1 MYFVALAT
9 LICGLAAS
17 LWLFTHLEEESRAAE
32 RRELE
37 FISKRIVA
45 DVSLALSRYELLLH
59 EARGLLSAS
68 DVVAAKAWN
77 AYVAA
82 LEPAPTAPGVLAFGF
97 AQRIDSN
104 RVADVERKV
113 RMRGDS
119 SFRSVASV
127 DGTDQVGIRFH
138 TLDESA
144 RVGSVGQDLMADPAI
159 RDAVFRAVKAEGVT
173 LARVVIR
180 ETLAQ
185 RSVVM
190 MLLPVRDALSS
201 AKHPRGVVYV
211 VLDIADIV
219 GAMVSGIDHA
229 PVQISL
235 ADSAAGQ
242 RIQLYGSASAAPA
255 ASVDAPHLPKY
266 VAPVRGVPW
275 QLELVAR
282 SARHGWAASREPLLV
297 LASGISLSLLISFLV
312 ARLIHTQRLVSM
324 RADRLEREHAI
335 DQALLGGMVS
345 SAMDAIVSLDHDLR
359 IVIFNAAA
367 ESMFGQSAAQML
379 GQPLDVLLPERF
391 RHDHARHIEAF
402 LKAGATIRRM
412 GRPGRIFGVRAD
424 GTEFPIEAS
433 ISVTQAVEKRLLTV
447 IMRDITER
455 LRAEEDLRRHR
466 DHLNEL
472 VQSRTG
478 EYLAAKVL
486 AEASSRAKSRFLAN
500 MSHELRTPL
509 HAILSFSDLGRKR
522 AASASVEKVVS
533 YFDSIRTSGR
543 RLTRLIDDLLD
554 LAKLE
559 AGRTVLEVSQVGM
572 TALVNAALSEL
583 GPVIEERGVRI
594 DLFCTARDDTLSV
607 DAVRIRQLL
616 RNLVSNAVKFSPVAG
631 VVRIEIEDAVLDAA
645 TDATSGGIAALRI
658 SVVDLGVGI
667 PADELESVFEKFVES
682 TKSRTGAGGIG
693 LGLAVCREIVAL
705 HEGRV
710 RAYNRYDGGAVF
722 EFVLP
727 RVHAQ
732 SRPPAAGA
740 PIPENPMEHS

>member
-1 MYFVALAT
+1 
-9 LICGLAAS
+9 
-17 LWLFTHLEEESRAAE
+17 
-32 RRELE
+32 
-37 FISKRIVA
+37 
-45 DVSLALSRYELLLH
+45 
-59 EARGLLSAS
+59 
-68 DVVAAKAWN
+68 
-77 AYVAA
+77 
-82 LEPAPTAPGVLAFGF
+82 
-97 AQRIDSN
+97 
-104 RVADVERKV
+104 
-113 RMRGDS
+113 
-119 SFRSVASV
+119 
-127 DGTDQVGIRFH
+127 
-138 TLDESA
+138 
-144 RVGSVGQDLMADPAI
+144 
-159 RDAVFRAVKAEGVT
+159 
-173 LARVVIR
+173 
-180 ETLAQ
+180 
-185 RSVVM
+185 
-190 MLLPVRDALSS
+190 
-201 AKHPRGVVYV
+201 
-211 VLDIADIV
+211 
-219 GAMVSGIDHA
+219 
-229 PVQISL
+229 
-235 ADSAAGQ
+235 
-242 RIQLYGSASAAPA
+242 
-255 ASVDAPHLPKY
+255 
-266 VAPVRGVPW
+266 
-275 QLELVAR
+275 
-282 SARHGWAASREPLLV
+282 
-297 LASGISLSLLISFLV
+297 
-312 ARLIHTQRLVSM
+312 
-324 RADRLEREHAI
+324 
-335 DQALLGGMVS
+335 
-345 SAMDAIVSLDHDLR
+345 
-359 IVIFNAAA
+359 
-367 ESMFGQSAAQML
+367 
-379 GQPLDVLLPERF
+379 
-391 RHDHARHIEAF
+391 
-402 LKAGATIRRM
+402 
-412 GRPGRIFGVRAD
+412 
-424 GTEFPIEAS
+424 
-433 ISVTQAVEKRLLTV
+433 
-447 IMRDITER
+447 
-455 LRAEEDLRRHR
+455 
-466 DHLNEL
+466 L

>member
-1 MYFVALAT
+1 
-9 LICGLAAS
+9 
-17 LWLFTHLEEESRAAE
+17 
-32 RRELE
+32 
-37 FISKRIVA
+37 
-45 DVSLALSRYELLLH
+45 
-59 EARGLLSAS
+59 
-68 DVVAAKAWN
+68 
-77 AYVAA
+77 
-82 LEPAPTAPGVLAFGF
+82 
-97 AQRIDSN
+97 
-104 RVADVERKV
+104 
-113 RMRGDS
+113 
-119 SFRSVASV
+119 V

-559 AGRTVLEVSQVGM
+559 AGRTVLE
-572 TALVNAALSEL
+572 
-583 GPVIEERGVRI
+583 ERGVRI